1 MQVNFKAKRKKRP
14 VPLARD
20 LEVNRART
28 TPLNWQVRVYGDPS
42 QARPLDLPA
51 GDLHA
56 PSGRQFRDHALINSG
71 RPLFD
76 PEIGRAGRYRPE

>member
-1 MQVNFKAKRKKRP
+1 MQVNWSAKRKKRP

-20 LEVNRART
+20 LEVDRARGAST
-28 TPLNWQVRVYGDPS
+28 SWLVRVHGDPAL
-42 QARPLDLPA
+42 ARPLDLPA

-56 PSGRQFRDHALINSG
+56 PSARRFRDHALINSG

-76 PEIGRAGRYRPE
+76 PSIGSDGRYRPE